1 MTKVQRYCQEQIDFE
16 KEIKEKMKDFFILL
30 NSVLL
35 QFEDSAEDL
44 ISSGLQKKL
53 KELRSSI
60 KMINGY
66 VSRKEGK

>member
-1 MTKVQRYCQEQIDFE
+1 MR
-16 KEIKEKMKDFFILL
+16 DFFILL
-30 NSVLL
+30 NSILL

-66 VSRKEGK
+66 VSRKEGR